1 VRWLAIWLLLTAVY
15 LGALALCRPLTGK
28 PFFTRVDLVD
38 TLLIPAVQV
47 AALAA
52 LVATARQRRKR

>member
-1 VRWLAIWLLLTAVY
+1 LLTAVY

-38 TLLIPAVQV
+38 TLLIPAAQV